1 MQPNPYKE
9 KEMKKLILF
18 MSIFAFTVPAAIAE
32 PPQRKVVKPPNRPE
46 VVRSQPRQF
55 TRPAPQRPQS
65 PNTAKPAQDAKPLPK
80 GFGVPIQRPQGF
92 GKQQWQKPQPQPQ
105 TQRPKVE
112 TRHSFG
118 FYNYYNYYR
127 PVNPHFRYYRAPSYY
142 PPVIIQPQP
151 MPIYPGPFHG
161 FFFQFR
167 F

>member
-1 MQPNPYKE
+1 
-9 KEMKKLILF
+9 MKYLLTLLTLI
-18 MSIFAFTVPAAIAE
+18 MGITVANAE

-55 TRPAPQRPQS
+55 TRPTPQRPQS
-65 PNTAKPAQDAKPLPK
+65 PNTAKPVPEAKPLPK

-92 GKQQWQKPQPQPQ
+92 GKQDWQRPQ
-105 TQRPKVE
+105 TKPKVQQ
-112 TRHSFG
+112 TRVQPKHSFG
-118 FYNYYNYYR
+118 FYNYYR
-127 PVNPHFRYYRAPSYY
+127 PVNPRYYRVPSYY
-142 PPVIIQPQP
+142 PPVIVQPPVVIQP